1 VVLQFLGRV
10 MRSAGYKTIPAL
22 SVFQVAFLPLI
33 AGTLLAGVEPKHVSI
48 VIARNKPLAW
58 LLLTVVVGL
67 AITRVVRDSTEAF
80 RSRVIEPLE
89 FRQDRATFLKKEKE
103 LRDAMAK
110 GATDFCG
117 KDGIREYTP
126 AECYLN
132 FTKVQF
138 PTAPPTLWTAGG
150 LVSWWQR
157 LMSLQAVLI
166 IALLIWYL
174 LLSGFARSRPPR
186 GTFDTILVSLAL
198 FAAWFPTRL
207 YGDWYV
213 HFRSF
218 ERLSRNGAFIV
229 AACAFVIT
237 LGAVLALQNRR
248 PVVKLLAGGVS
259 GISAVVGIVAAVSPE
274 GFGKYAAVCEGL
286 DPSAFFTIELLLFLF
301 LLAIL
306 RSVDTNAFPTSPNR
320 SAD

>member
-1 VVLQFLGRV
+1 MPVLTIALAYWPIIVVQCPRGAPVSWPGDAIRWLQNN
-10 MRSAGYKTIPAL
+10 SAL

-174 LLSGFARSRPPR
+174 LLSGFARLSCVFWHVLQ
-186 GTFDTILVSLAL
+186 TF
-198 FAAWFPTRL
+198 
-207 YGDWYV
+207 
-213 HFRSF
+213 
-218 ERLSRNGAFIV
+218 
-229 AACAFVIT
+229 
-237 LGAVLALQNRR
+237 
-248 PVVKLLAGGVS
+248 
-259 GISAVVGIVAAVSPE
+259 
-274 GFGKYAAVCEGL
+274 
-286 DPSAFFTIELLLFLF
+286 
-301 LLAIL
+301 
-306 RSVDTNAFPTSPNR
+306 
-320 SAD
+320 